1 MKELVKIHSNEKNI
15 LERKNKKKSNSSRI
29 IKKKKG
35 KRQIKHI
42 KQKKISM
49 DKCVN
54 DAIKEMNLLDQTQK
68 S

>member
-1 MKELVKIHSNEKNI
+1 MKDIGKIYSNEKNI
-15 LERKNKKKSNSSRI
+15 LERKNKKKNKLSRI

-35 KRQIKHI
+35 KRQIKHK

-54 DAIKEMNLLDQTQK
+54 DAMKEMNLLDQTQK